1 MRVTTFSVAA
11 ILLVAAAL
19 AIVWPA
25 RNAGPGVAA
34 VLAQEPPAK
43 PRAAAVPD
51 PFGAPAGDPFGAP
64 PGAPAAAP
72 GAAVDPFAAGPP
84 ANRPAKTLTDKLNQK
99 RDYQFIETP
108 LKDAFQILGDT
119 TGIQFVVNVKRLEE
133 VGVNIDTPVT
143 KNLTQVRLST
153 FLDLLLEDLELV
165 YVERDDDLIMITT
178 PRDAANTMEVRVY
191 DCRDLLELANVGP
204 EGGAGVGAAPGPGL
218 GGPLAGGVPGAAGG
232 PALAGPP
239 GAGGGGLGPGGFAPG
254 AFGPGGDA
262 AGGGAADRDG
272 RAARLT
278 SALTTA
284 VDPPSWTAMGGSGT
298 VTEFGGLLVISQS
311 ARTHK
316 KVEHVLDMLREAAG
330 LEAGQAKKV
339 VR

>member
-43 PRAAAVPD
+43 PRAAAGAPAGAPKGSGTAAAPAAAEAD
-51 PFGAPAGDPFGAP
+51 PFGA
-64 PGAPAAAP
+64 
-72 GAAVDPFAAGPP
+72 GPP
-84 ANRPAKTLTDKLNQK
+84 TKERVSKTLADKLNQK
-99 RDYQFIETP
+99 RDYEFIETP
-108 LKDAFQILGDT
+108 LKDAFHILGDT

-178 PRDAANTMEVRVY
+178 PRDSANTMEVRVY
-191 DCRDLLELANVGP
+191 DCRDLLELAAVGP
-204 EGGAGVGAAPGPGL
+204 EGGAGVGAGPGTGL
-218 GGPLAGGVPGAAGG
+218 GGPLPGTVPEV
-232 PALAGPP
+232 
-239 GAGGGGLGPGGFAPG
+239 AGGGGLAPGGFAPG
-254 AFGPGGDA
+254 AFGAGGDA
-262 AGGGAADRDG
+262 AGGGAADRDW

-278 SALTTA
+278 SVLTTA

-298 VTEFGGLLVISQS
+298 VTEFGGLIVVSQS
-311 ARTHK
+311 ACTHK
-316 KVEHVLDMLREAAG
+316 KVEHVLDMLRGAAG
-330 LEAGQAKKV
+330 LEVGGTKKV